1 MRIFIVLLFYSLVLS
16 CQTQSQQ
23 KLSHESTDYRKNDE
37 PDYFVG
43 TWKLMARNYTE
54 QNEKKAFPL
63 HECMKQYTLLFEK
76 DGKDLFLTKNFATGK
91 DCAVKSSTSRNLVT
105 LNGNSL
111 SYFEEDVKK
120 NERFKIIS
128 KNRFS
133 ILYNDI
139 LYGKVTEIEDVYE
152 KQ

>member
-1 MRIFIVLLFYSLVLS
+1 MYETIY
-16 CQTQSQQ
+16 
-23 KLSHESTDYRKNDE
+23 
-37 PDYFVG
+37 
-43 TWKLMARNYTE
+43 
-54 QNEKKAFPL
+54 
-63 HECMKQYTLLFEK
+63 LLFEK

-105 LNGNSL
+105 LNGNSF
-111 SYFEEDVKK
+111 SYFEEDLKK